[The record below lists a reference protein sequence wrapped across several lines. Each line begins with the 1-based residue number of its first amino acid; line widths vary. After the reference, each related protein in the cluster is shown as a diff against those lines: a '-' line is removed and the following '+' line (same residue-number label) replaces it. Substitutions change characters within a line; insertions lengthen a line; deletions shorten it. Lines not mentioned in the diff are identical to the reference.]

1 MIRTAESV
9 SPKHPDKVCD
19 RIADA
24 ILDECLKQDMDTRSA
39 IEVLG
44 GHGTVVVIG
53 ELTTKAYVNIREVV
67 HKVVEDDKYGVMV
80 NIARQSTEIAGG
92 VDTGGAGDQGVMIG
106 YACNDNEEMM
116 PQEYYLARSL
126 NKFLYNKHAE
136 DGKTQVTLEDL
147 PTQAGG
153 KVTAIVASWANVKK
167 PDLKEL
173 VLEWLTE
180 MKLEEPKQLH
190 INPAGDWSISG
201 FEADTGLS
209 GRKIVIDNYGP
220 RVPIGGGSFS
230 GKDGTKVD
238 RSATYKA
245 RQKAVEILKQEGAK
259 EVYVYLAYAIG
270 YNYPVQA
277 TAIVD
282 GKPLDLMDRKEEL
295 QPLEII
301 KDLKLRS
308 PGFTKTAEYGHFG
321 QNYIWG

>member
-24 ILDECLKQDMDTRSA
+24 ILDECLKQDPNTRSA

-53 ELTTKAYVNIREVV
+53 ELTTEAYVNIREVV
-67 HKVVEDDKYGVMV
+67 HGILEDDKYGVMI
-80 NIARQSTEIAGG
+80 NIARQSAEIAGG
-92 VDTGGAGDQGVMIG
+92 VDVGGAGDQGVMIG
-106 YACNDNEEMM
+106 YACSENSEMM

-126 NKFLYNKHAE
+126 NKFLYNKQAE
-136 DGKTQVTLEDL
+136 DGKTQVTLD
-147 PTQAGG
+147 GG
-153 KVTAIVASWANVKK
+153 KVSAIVASWANVKQA
-167 PDLKEL
+167 DLKEL
-173 VLEWLTE
+173 VLEWLIETE
-180 MKLEEPKQLH
+180 LKKPEQLH

-238 RSATYKA
+238 RGAAYKA

-259 EVYVYLAYAIG
+259 EVYVHLAYAIG

-301 KDLKLRS
+301 KDLKLREPS
-308 PGFTKTAEYGHFG
+308 FTKTAEYGHFG

>member
-24 ILDECLKQDMDTRSA
+24 ILDECLKQDPNTRSA
-39 IEVLG
+39 LEVLG

-67 HKVVEDDKYGVMV
+67 HRVLGSDTYGVMV
-80 NIARQSTEIAGG
+80 NIATQSPEIAGG

-106 YACNDNEEMM
+106 YACNENEELM
-116 PQEYYLARSL
+116 PHEYYLARSL
-126 NKFLYNKHAE
+126 NKFLYSKHTE
-136 DGKTQVTLEDL
+136 DGKTQITLD
-147 PTQAGG
+147 GD
-153 KVTAIVASWANVKK
+153 KVIAVVASWANVSHK
-167 PDLKEL
+167 DLKEL
-173 VLEWLTE
+173 VIEWL
-180 MKLEEPKQLH
+180 KKSGIDEPEQLH
-190 INPAGDWSISG
+190 INPAGDWDLSG

-238 RSATYKA
+238 RSAAYKA
-245 RQKAVEILKQEGAK
+245 RQKAVEILKKENAK

-277 TAIVD
+277 TAFVD
-282 GKPLDLMDRKEEL
+282 GKEVDLMADKEEL
-295 QPLEII
+295 QPQEII
-301 KDLKLRS
+301 KDLKLRD
-308 PGFTKTAEYGHFG
+308 PRFADTATYGHFG
-321 QNYIWG
+321 RGYIFG